1 MTNTDIQEY
10 SGIPDLNM
18 VCVHKKK
25 KKLGGKIMPGMML
38 IWPVCHFLSQWNHK
52 NSYAWVT
59 SSKKASK
66 KHHYRL
72 DSEHVWNLLPI
83 GNFPINRYHSPLTYK
98 EAWKVWGDECY
109 RKIVQLK
116 QDETGKPREETTSKL
131 LCCATGCF
139 PDSRVLPNTYARG
152 CSLLEFPL
160 SEHSEDSK
168 NLKYMQKP

>member
-25 KKLGGKIMPGMML
+25 KKLGGKIMPGMI

-83 GNFPINRYHSPLTYK
+83 GNFPINRYHSPLTPK

-116 QDETGKPREETTSKL
+116 QDETGKPREEQL
-131 LCCATGCF
+131 QNCCAVQQAASQTAGYCQTPMPGVVLSSNF
-139 PDSRVLPNTYARG
+139 PCLNIQRTART
-152 CSLLEFPL
+152 
-160 SEHSEDSK
+160 
-168 NLKYMQKP
+168 